1 MESLHWSRRCY
12 YEPSSSFVSRD
23 EASYAESTAGS
34 RFASWWPPRNSKHAR
49 RAEGEVNCFTH
60 MQGWML
66 KEGSSLLASTG
77 YVVSDDDTKL
87 LLVYVRSSRLVTG
100 HI

>member
-1 MESLHWSRRCY
+1 
-12 YEPSSSFVSRD
+12 
-23 EASYAESTAGS
+23 
-34 RFASWWPPRNSKHAR
+34 
-49 RAEGEVNCFTH
+49 
-60 MQGWML
+60 ML

-100 HI
+100 HIVCSHGCVSI